1 MGVVP
6 SIFQRGLPGST
17 PDLWVSK
24 FVPKFTKK
32 KTYQKGRHFYTLGR
46 FRYSIIDVEFTT
58 QNPREFLCGESVK
71 EFSPRTVVF
80 YMRNPPKM
88 VSIQVGEFLYPN

>member
-1 MGVVP
+1 MVFFNVIYLDRLRICG
-6 SIFQRGLPGST
+6 FQNLCRNSRRKKL
-17 PDLWVSK
+17 
-24 FVPKFTKK
+24 TKK
-32 KTYQKGRHFYTLGR
+32 ADIFIHLEDLGTVLL
-46 FRYSIIDVEFTT
+46 S
-58 QNPREFLCGESVK
+58 GESVK